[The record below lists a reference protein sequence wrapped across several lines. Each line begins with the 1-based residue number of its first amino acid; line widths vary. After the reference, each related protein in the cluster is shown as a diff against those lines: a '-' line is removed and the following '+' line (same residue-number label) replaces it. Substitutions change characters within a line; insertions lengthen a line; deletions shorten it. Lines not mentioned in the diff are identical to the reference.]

1 MDRRE
6 FFRVSAAAAGIV
18 PLAGPVAC
26 GRGPAGSS
34 SRPNILFICTDQ
46 FNGSCAHYA
55 GHPLVYTPN
64 LDRLARRGTVFT
76 NCYSNSPVCVPARA
90 ALFTGFYPH
99 EVEAYDNAA
108 PFDGRFPTW
117 ANRLTAS
124 GYLCRATGKLDFRAG
139 RDYGMQEFE
148 TEHGHGPSPDITAYF
163 RNPIVPRIDSRE
175 QIEAF
180 IDERPS
186 PDEKYVAEALRFLDR
201 DLPGLGRKPWMQYAG
216 LVSPHPPWRV
226 PERFYRM
233 YPPDN
238 ILLPELP
245 GGWPP
250 QLHPELAGLNHY
262 NMFDLAPFPEGNILR
277 ARAAY
282 YGSITML
289 DEWVGQIMQA
299 LENSGALKN
308 TLVVFTSDHGEMLG
322 EHGMWFKSCFY
333 DNAARVPL
341 IIAGPGF
348 PSGRVDSPVSHVDLA
363 ATLLEIAGLPPF
375 EGLRGRSL
383 QPLAAGAES
392 GAERWAYGELNNE
405 GNLTGVFWVRK
416 GEWKYIHFEGMEP
429 LLFNLQED
437 PGEFGNLAGREKY
450 REVEKSLKEL
460 LFDTVNPEKI
470 SVAAFADQRRRLE
483 LDLPR
488 LDDPLV
494 YRGYERR
501 LGKEFA
507 EKLKAGKV

>member
-6 FFRVSAAAAGIV
+6 FFRLGGAAGIV
-18 PLAGPVAC
+18 PLAGLAAC
-26 GRGPAGSS
+26 GRGPVENP
-34 SRPNILFICTDQ
+34 SRPNVLFICTDQ
-46 FNGSCAHYA
+46 FNAACAHFA

-64 LDRLARRGTVFT
+64 LDRLARRGAVFA

-90 ALFTGFYPH
+90 SLFTGFYPH
-99 EVEAYDNAA
+99 EVEAYDNAS
-108 PFDGRFPTW
+108 PFDGRVPTW

-139 RDYGMQEFE
+139 GNYGMQETA
-148 TEHGHGPSPDITAYF
+148 TEHGHDTGPDITAYF
-163 RNPIVPRIDSRE
+163 RNPLVPRIESRA

-180 IDERPS
+180 IDERPK
-186 PDEKYVAEALRFLDR
+186 PDEKYVAEAVRFLAE
-201 DLPGLGRKPWMQYAG
+201 DLPGLGKKPWAQYVG
-216 LVSPHPPWRV
+216 LVSPHPSWSIS
-226 PERFYRM
+226 ERFYRM
-233 YPPDN
+233 YPLDN
-238 ILLPELP
+238 ISLPELP

-250 QLHPELAGLNHY
+250 HLHPELAGLNHY

-289 DEWVGQIMQA
+289 DEWVGKLMEA
-299 LENSGALKN
+299 LEKSGKLDR

-322 EHGMWFKSCFY
+322 EHGMWFKSCPY
-333 DNAARVPL
+333 EAAARVPL

-348 PSGRVDSPVSHVDLA
+348 PAGRVETPVSHVDLV
-363 ATLLEIAGLPPF
+363 ATLLETAGVPPF
-375 EGLRGRSL
+375 AGLRGHSL
-383 QPLAAGAES
+383 KSLASGAES
-392 GAERWAYGELNNE
+392 GAERFAYSELNSE
-405 GNLTGVFWVRK
+405 GNLTGVFQVRK
-416 GEWKYIHFEGMEP
+416 AEWKYIHFVGMEP
-429 LLFNLQED
+429 LLFNLKED